1 MTESTVRARVVVVGG
16 GPRASFF
23 LRQASLLRDRFEILG
38 VYSRSDETRAQI
50 EAKWGLQTFDSVGP
64 LIALKPE
71 FALVAVARVA
81 AMEPT
86 IAFAEAGIPVMVET
100 PPAPKRT
107 DLRELWGR
115 VGEAGLVQV
124 AEQSLYM
131 PSHLAKL
138 AAVNDGI
145 IGTPTSVHV
154 SSNHLYHAVAIM
166 RGFLKPDSGP
176 ATVRATDFIARLVDP
191 VINDVWQ
198 DDQSEKP
205 RGTTLATV
213 EFGASM
219 GFYDFTHFQ
228 WFNPLRSRRLLIR
241 GSHGEFNDNDIVR
254 LADGAVIES
263 RVLRRQTGIDL
274 NHEGFDL
281 DNISIDGR
289 VLFRNPFKGLRMS
302 DEDIA
307 AALLLVTMA
316 AWVRDE
322 GIAPYPLAHGSQDHL
337 IGLAI
342 EEAAATGQT
351 VTTVREAWGE

>member
-1 MTESTVRARVVVVGG
+1 MTKLPVRARFVVVGG

-23 LRQASLLRDRFEILG
+23 LRQASLLRDRFEVVG
-38 VYSRSDETRAQI
+38 VYSRSAETRARVA
-50 EAKWGLQTFDSVGP
+50 AKWGVPTCDSVEALLG
-64 LIALKPE
+64 LKPE
-71 FALVAVARVA
+71 FAFVGVARVA
-81 AMEPT
+81 AMAPT

-100 PPAPKRT
+100 PPAPDAT

-115 VGEAGLVQV
+115 VGATGLVQV
-124 AEQSLYM
+124 AEQSLSM

-138 AAVNDGI
+138 AAVEDGL

-166 RGFLKPDSGP
+166 RAFLKPDSGP
-176 ATVRATDFIARLVDP
+176 TSVRATDFVAPLVDP

-198 DDQSEKP
+198 DDQSQTPHE
-205 RGTTLATV
+205 TTLATV
-213 EFGASM
+213 DFGSSM

-241 GSHGEFNDNDIVR
+241 GSSGELNDDDIVR
-254 LADGAVIES
+254 LANNAIIQSV
-263 RVLRRQTGIDL
+263 VLRRQTGIDL

-281 DNISIDGR
+281 DHISIDGR

-307 AALLLVTMA
+307 AALLLVKMT
-316 AWVRDE
+316 AWVRGE
-322 GIAPYPLAHGSQDHL
+322 GVAPYPLADGSQDHL
-337 IGLAI
+337 LGLAI
-342 EEAAATGQT
+342 EQAAATGQT
-351 VTTVREAWGE
+351 VTTVREAWAG